1 RLEGR
6 LRHTDRRGGNSEPRD
21 RKRRGPV
28 HLSAADDAA
37 EQVAPGNAGALE
49 VERARVEPSEP
60 ERRERGSEAGTGGGS
75 RDQEPDGSGGGDGWN
90 QNAAGVGPVIDER
103 QGAVEDP
110 VAARGDGGDPRA
122 ERDRADDLAAR
133 HRRKQAIALL
143 SGTGA
148 PYGMQRGEVARDD

>member
-1 RLEGR
+1 GGA
-6 LRHTDRRGGNSEPRD
+6 RG
-21 RKRRGPV
+21 
-28 HLSAADDAA
+28 
-37 EQVAPGNAGALE
+37 
-49 VERARVEPSEP
+49 ER
-60 ERRERGSEAGTGGGS
+60 
-75 RDQEPDGSGGGDGWN
+75 PDGLGGVDGWN

-148 PYGMQRGEVARDD
+148 PYGMQRGEVARGGQGHPRRAAAPPPGEQARRGGGA